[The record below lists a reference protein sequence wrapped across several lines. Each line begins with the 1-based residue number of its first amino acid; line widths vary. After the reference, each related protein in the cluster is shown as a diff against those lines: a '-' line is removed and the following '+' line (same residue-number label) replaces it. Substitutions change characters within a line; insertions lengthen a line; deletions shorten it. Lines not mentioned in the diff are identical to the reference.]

1 MAEERE
7 QTERSEEPTQKR
19 LDEAIRRGDV
29 VKSQEVNTWFI
40 IGAAA
45 LNLMIFSGSMSAGL
59 ETALRGLIANAHA
72 VAFDGGAL
80 RQLVARLG
88 SEILA
93 AAAIPFLV
101 LMAAA
106 GAGNMIQ
113 HRLLWSAEPLR
124 PALSK
129 ISPAAGLKRLFSRQA
144 LVNFAKGLA
153 KLALV
158 GGIMAALL
166 WPERGRLDA
175 LVDTDPG
182 GTLGITRALALSTLG
197 VVVAVL
203 TVIAALDYLWQ
214 YRQWYERQKMSLR
227 ELKEE
232 FKQTEGDPTIK
243 AKIRQLRQ
251 TRARKRMMAQVPKA
265 SVVITNPTHFAVALQ
280 YERGMNAP
288 VCLAKGADAIALRIR
303 AVAEEARI
311 PIVENPPLARALHAT
326 VQLDQ
331 EIPPEHYKA
340 VAEVISYVMRLSGAV
355 RWWGEGGSVRE
366 GARDRIRFFFH
377 DLEQDACATLRRAAT
392 LFPIADGRKSEP
404 VGFREGLLR
413 KTKAHADLLHV
424 HFLRYVHSVAAL
436 ISRTLEIS
444 TRIIKPGLYSVERS
458 FAHCLLR

>member
-45 LNLMIFSGSMSAGL
+45 LNLMIFSGSMGSGL

-80 RQLVARLG
+80 MQLVARLG
-88 SEILA
+88 SEIIA

-101 LMAAA
+101 LMGAAV
-106 GAGNMIQ
+106 AGNMIQ

-175 LVDTDPG
+175 LVDTDPS

-326 VQLDQ
+326 VELDQ

-355 RWWGEGGSVRE
+355 RW
-366 GARDRIRFFFH
+366 
-377 DLEQDACATLRRAAT
+377 
-392 LFPIADGRKSEP
+392 
-404 VGFREGLLR
+404 
-413 KTKAHADLLHV
+413 
-424 HFLRYVHSVAAL
+424 
-436 ISRTLEIS
+436 
-444 TRIIKPGLYSVERS
+444 
-458 FAHCLLR
+458 

>member
-7 QTERSEEPTQKR
+7 QSERSEEPTQKR

-45 LNLMIFSGSMSAGL
+45 LNLMIFSGSMGAGL
-59 ETALRGLIANAHA
+59 ETALRGVIANAHA

-80 RQLVARLG
+80 MRFVARLG
-88 SEILA
+88 SEIIA

-106 GAGNMIQ
+106 IASNMIQ
-113 HRLLWSAEPLR
+113 HRFLWSTQPLR

-166 WPERGRLDA
+166 WPERSRLDA
-175 LVDTDPG
+175 LVDTDPAA
-182 GTLGITRALALSTLG
+182 TLGLTRALSLSTLG

-203 TVIAALDYLWQ
+203 AVIAALDYLWQ
-214 YRQWYERQKMSLR
+214 YRQWHERQKMSLR

-288 VCLAKGADAIALRIR
+288 VCLAKGADAVALRIR
-303 AVAEEARI
+303 AVAEEARV

-326 VQLDQ
+326 VELDQ

-340 VAEVISYVMRLSGAV
+340 VAEVISYVMRLSGAA
-355 RWWGEGGSVRE
+355 RW
-366 GARDRIRFFFH
+366 
-377 DLEQDACATLRRAAT
+377 
-392 LFPIADGRKSEP
+392 
-404 VGFREGLLR
+404 
-413 KTKAHADLLHV
+413 
-424 HFLRYVHSVAAL
+424 
-436 ISRTLEIS
+436 
-444 TRIIKPGLYSVERS
+444 
-458 FAHCLLR
+458 

>member
-1 MAEERE
+1 MAEERD
-7 QTERSEEPTQKR
+7 QSERSEEPTQKR
-19 LDEAIRRGDV
+19 LDDAIRRGDV

-45 LNLMIFSGSMSAGL
+45 LNLMIFSGSMGAGL

-72 VAFDGGAL
+72 VSFDGNAL
-80 RQLVARLG
+80 MRLVARLG
-88 SEILA
+88 GEIIA

-106 GAGNMIQ
+106 VAGNMIQ
-113 HRLLWSAEPLR
+113 HRLLWSTEPLR

-144 LVNFAKGLA
+144 LVNFAKGIA
-153 KLALV
+153 KLTLI

-166 WPERGRLDA
+166 WPERGRLDG
-175 LVDTDPG
+175 LVDTDPA
-182 GTLGITRALALSTLG
+182 GTLGLTRALSLSTLG

-203 TVIAALDYLWQ
+203 AVIAALDYLWQ
-214 YRQWYERQKMSLR
+214 YRQWHERQKMSLR

-232 FKQTEGDPTIK
+232 FKQTEGDPAIK

-303 AVAEEARI
+303 AVAEEARV

-326 VQLDQ
+326 VELDQ

-355 RWWGEGGSVRE
+355 RW
-366 GARDRIRFFFH
+366 
-377 DLEQDACATLRRAAT
+377 
-392 LFPIADGRKSEP
+392 
-404 VGFREGLLR
+404 
-413 KTKAHADLLHV
+413 
-424 HFLRYVHSVAAL
+424 
-436 ISRTLEIS
+436 
-444 TRIIKPGLYSVERS
+444 
-458 FAHCLLR
+458 

>member
-1 MAEERE
+1 M
-7 QTERSEEPTQKR
+7 R
-19 LDEAIRRGDV
+19 LI
-29 VKSQEVNTWFI
+29 
-40 IGAAA
+40 
-45 LNLMIFSGSMSAGL
+45 
-59 ETALRGLIANAHA
+59 
-72 VAFDGGAL
+72 
-80 RQLVARLG
+80 ARLG
-88 SEILA
+88 SEIIA

-101 LMAAA
+101 LIVAAV
-106 GAGNMIQ
+106 AGNMIQ
-113 HRLLWSAEPLR
+113 HRFLWSTEPLR

-166 WPERGRLDA
+166 WPERGRLEA
-175 LVDTDPG
+175 LVDTDPA
-182 GTLGITRALALSTLG
+182 GTLGVTRALSLSTLG

-214 YRQWYERQKMSLR
+214 YRQWHERQKMSLR

-232 FKQTEGDPTIK
+232 FKQTEGDPAIK

-303 AVAEEARI
+303 AVAEEARV
-311 PIVENPPLARALHAT
+311 PVVENPTLARALHAT
-326 VQLDQ
+326 VELDQ

-340 VAEVISYVMRLSGAV
+340 VAEVISYVMRLSGAA
-355 RWWGEGGSVRE
+355 RW
-366 GARDRIRFFFH
+366 
-377 DLEQDACATLRRAAT
+377 
-392 LFPIADGRKSEP
+392 
-404 VGFREGLLR
+404 
-413 KTKAHADLLHV
+413 
-424 HFLRYVHSVAAL
+424 
-436 ISRTLEIS
+436 
-444 TRIIKPGLYSVERS
+444 
-458 FAHCLLR
+458 

>member
-7 QTERSEEPTQKR
+7 QSERSEEPTQKR

-45 LNLMIFSGSMSAGL
+45 LNLMIFSGSMGAGL

-80 RQLVARLG
+80 MQLVARLG
-88 SEILA
+88 SEIIA

-106 GAGNMIQ
+106 VAGNMIQ
-113 HRLLWSAEPLR
+113 HRFLWSGEPLR

-166 WPERGRLDA
+166 WPERFRLDA
-175 LVDTDPG
+175 LVDTDPA
-182 GTLGITRALALSTLG
+182 GTLGLTRALALSTLG
-197 VVVAVL
+197 VVVAML
-203 TVIAALDYLWQ
+203 AVIAALDYLWQ

-232 FKQTEGDPTIK
+232 FKQTEGDPAIK

-303 AVAEEARI
+303 AVAEEARV

-326 VQLDQ
+326 VELDQ

-355 RWWGEGGSVRE
+355 RW
-366 GARDRIRFFFH
+366 
-377 DLEQDACATLRRAAT
+377 
-392 LFPIADGRKSEP
+392 
-404 VGFREGLLR
+404 
-413 KTKAHADLLHV
+413 
-424 HFLRYVHSVAAL
+424 
-436 ISRTLEIS
+436 
-444 TRIIKPGLYSVERS
+444 
-458 FAHCLLR
+458 

>member
-7 QTERSEEPTQKR
+7 QSERSEEPTQKR

-45 LNLMIFSGSMSAGL
+45 LNLMIFSGSMGGGL
-59 ETALRGLIANAHA
+59 ETTLRGLIAHAHA

-80 RQLVARLG
+80 MQLIARLG
-88 SEILA
+88 SEIIA
-93 AAAIPFLV
+93 AAAIPLLV

-106 GAGNMIQ
+106 VAGNMIQ
-113 HRLLWSAEPLR
+113 HRFLWSTEPLR

-129 ISPAAGLKRLFSRQA
+129 ISPAAGLKRMFSRQA

-166 WPERGRLDA
+166 WPERSRLDA
-175 LVDTDPG
+175 LVDTDPA
-182 GTLGITRALALSTLG
+182 GTLGVTRALTLSTLG
-197 VVVAVL
+197 VVVAML

-303 AVAEEARI
+303 AVAEEARV

-326 VQLDQ
+326 VELDQ

-355 RWWGEGGSVRE
+355 RW
-366 GARDRIRFFFH
+366 
-377 DLEQDACATLRRAAT
+377 
-392 LFPIADGRKSEP
+392 
-404 VGFREGLLR
+404 
-413 KTKAHADLLHV
+413 
-424 HFLRYVHSVAAL
+424 
-436 ISRTLEIS
+436 
-444 TRIIKPGLYSVERS
+444 
-458 FAHCLLR
+458 